1 MKQSRRNFVKT
12 GAAALACG
20 SALLQSER
28 LHAQTLRVP
37 LGLQLYS
44 VRDILP
50 KEYDGTLKDIGSLGY
65 KDAESAGYFNHSVA
79 EVKQAI
85 TNAGLNLVSSH
96 HGAGDLQAK
105 LDEIIAF
112 EKELGVGHII
122 CASPTLRDP
131 SRLQNMSFA
140 ERMHAFTLD
149 DWKWNADQLN
159 AFGEKVQAAGLKFGY
174 HNHFTEFH
182 KVDGEVPYDVL
193 MQRTDPAKVTM
204 EMDCGWVI
212 IGGGNPIELLHK
224 YPKRI
229 TMLHVKD
236 FKKPDTSA
244 APGTRPVIAELGQG
258 FIDYK
263 PIFEAAAKAGH
274 IKHVFV
280 EQEGFDVPPMQS
292 LKIDADYMRKLGV
305 G

>member
-1 MKQSRRNFVKT
+1 
-12 GAAALACG
+12 
-20 SALLQSER
+20 
-28 LHAQTLRVP
+28 
-37 LGLQLYS
+37 
-44 VRDILP
+44 
-50 KEYDGTLKDIGSLGY
+50 
-65 KDAESAGYFNHSVA
+65 
-79 EVKQAI
+79 
-85 TNAGLNLVSSH
+85 LVSAH
-96 HGAGDLQAK
+96 HGTGDLQTK
-105 LDEIIAF
+105 IDEIIDF
-112 EKELGVGHII
+112 SKELGISHII
-122 CASPTLRDP
+122 CSSPSLKDP
-131 SRLQNMSFA
+131 SRLKSMGFA
-140 ERMHAFTLD
+140 ERMNAFTLD

-159 AFGEKVQAAGLKFGY
+159 VFGEKVQAAGLKFGY

-236 FKKPDTSA
+236 FKKPDASA